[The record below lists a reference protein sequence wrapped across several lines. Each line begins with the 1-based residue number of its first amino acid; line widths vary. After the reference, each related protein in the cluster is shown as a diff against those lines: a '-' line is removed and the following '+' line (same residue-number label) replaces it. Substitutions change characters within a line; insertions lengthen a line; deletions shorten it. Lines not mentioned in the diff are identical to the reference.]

1 MVVEAPIDISAA
13 VAPLFRFGVLRMM
26 PHCLRKLRPFSTVGL
41 WASAR
46 LLRQHFDQTDAKYD
60 RHVHWLAIE
69 GASSILGRLDILYPE
84 KKVGPHV
91 WREFLALIV
100 AAAED
105 GSIDRARAAIDVI
118 RPEEEEVD
126 EQSDILSVDDSEA
139 VRINPANGW
148 RVARLIMKAATV
160 DEVAELFEDFRGLP
174 QRTSDGDV
182 FAARALKMSRL
193 LNKDDQDDDWW
204 WDFYEEANR
213 LEISDEQALA
223 SLTRLEKEFPV
234 E

>member
-1 MVVEAPIDISAA
+1 M
-13 VAPLFRFGVLRMM
+13 
-26 PHCLRKLRPFSTVGL
+26 
-41 WASAR
+41 
-46 LLRQHFDQTDAKYD
+46 
-60 RHVHWLAIE
+60 
-69 GASSILGRLDILYPE
+69 
-84 KKVGPHV
+84 

-204 WDFYEEANR
+204 W
-213 LEISDEQALA
+213 
-223 SLTRLEKEFPV
+223 EFLRGSQQIGDIGRTGSGFAYQIRKGIPR
-234 E
+234 